1 MLITEAIK
9 TDYKKYIGSL
19 IMINFASI
27 SITRWAQ
34 SGELF
39 FLVLSFRDL
48 IASYFF
54 AKRQNADVKS
64 TKTMAII
71 AYISSGLPLL
81 YFSAPFGLEIRLYRL
96 IADLLTIV
104 GFLIVTWATIDLGTK
119 LGVSPAKRGT
129 KQTKGLYR
137 FIGHPMY
144 LGYGIAQLG
153 WIFINKWNI
162 YIYLTSLVLFL
173 IRAKSESNLF
183 AKDGMSK

>member
-19 IMINFASI
+19 IMFSFASI

-48 IASYFF
+48 IASYFL
-54 AKRQNADVKS
+54 AKRQDAEVKS
-64 TKTMAII
+64 TRTMAII

-81 YFSAPFGLEIRLYRL
+81 YYSAQFGLEIRLYRL

-104 GFLIVTWATIDLGTK
+104 GFLVVTWATIDLGTK
-119 LGVSPAKRGT
+119 LGVSPAKRGA
-129 KQTKGLYR
+129 KQTKGIYR
-137 FIGHPMY
+137 FISHPMY
-144 LGYGIAQLG
+144 LGYVIAQSG
-153 WIFINKWNI
+153 WILINSWNTIIFII
-162 YIYLTSLVLFL
+162 SILLFI
-173 IRAKSESNLF
+173 IRANEEKRILS
-183 AKDGMSK
+183 